1 MLAPKPKNQNF
12 RG

>member
-1 MLAPKPKNQNF
+1 MLASKPKNQNF